1 MSGGQ
6 SVPTADKGPQEQ
18 LAQKPPIFVFRVIV
32 FAPPVE
38 KNNPLKTCLKYLS
51 LSSCLTFYFRRN
63 LCRTSLNK
71 AELCTVGWRE
81 MQYIE
86 TRKKAQLMLY
96 DCLLN

>member
-6 SVPTADKGPQEQ
+6 LVPTADKGPQEQ

-38 KNNPLKTCLKYLS
+38 KNNPFKTCLKYLS

-86 TRKKAQLMLY
+86 TRKKSTINAL
-96 DCLLN
+96 